1 MRQYRA
7 AHDLVRG
14 LIEARL
20 MLRAEL
26 PLAEEQ
32 REALNE
38 QLQLSSAVVSRE
50 HKVRSHS
57 TEMSA
62 G

>member
-20 MLRAEL
+20 MRAEL

-32 REALNE
+32 RGALNE
-38 QLQLSSAVVSRE
+38 QLQLSSAVSRE

>member
-7 AHDLVRG
+7 AHDVVRG

-20 MLRAEL
+20 MRAEL

-32 REALNE
+32 RGALNE
-38 QLQLSSAVVSRE
+38 QLQLSSAVSRE

>member
-7 AHDLVRG
+7 AHDVVRG

-38 QLQLSSAVVSRE
+38 QLQLSSAVSRE